1 MLASSVFVNLKR
13 KITTITQHPSIIKDL
28 LSGKSKSEIGIKIR
42 QLDERARKSAE
53 DSEVRSFITKLKQA
67 SSNSNHAD
75 PNGRMRLNKL
85 CCIEDWENHELKDIV
100 PKLQDITYYNK
111 YQGILARKP
120 GQIHRKDWE
129 WTLGIIAM
137 KRFGKLHAKS
147 IAIGIGAGREL
158 ILFYLANHLGHVYA
172 TDLYSTKEWEN
183 FAPADFPENPSK
195 YAPFPYNQSALTV
208 LRMDGT
214 RLEFPSDSFDIV
226 FSFSSI
232 EHFGGQ
238 DYSGALKSLKE
249 MERVLKPGGIAI
261 VATEYIIN
269 KKNPPDLTNQ
279 FYNERTIYSH
289 LIDRLDVMKLVEPLD
304 LTISPKTLDKG
315 IIDASD
321 AVDWDTSRADD
332 DFKQANPYIVIK
344 LGNTLVTSIMLVFQK

>member
-1 MLASSVFVNLKR
+1 VTLKG
-13 KITTITQHPSIIKDL
+13 KITTISHHPSIIGDL
-28 LSGKSKSEIGIKIR
+28 LRGKSRSEIRMKIH

-53 DSEVRSFITKLKQA
+53 DSEVRTFIARQKQVLH
-67 SSNSNHAD
+67 NSYQAD

-85 CCIEDWENHELKDIV
+85 CCIEDWENHEVKEII

-111 YQGILARKP
+111 CQGILARKP

-137 KRFGKLHAKS
+137 KRFGKLHNNNNT
-147 IAIGIGAGREL
+147 AIGIGAGKEL
-158 ILFYLANHLGHVYA
+158 ILFYLANHLGHLYA
-172 TDLYSTKEWEN
+172 TDLYSTKDWKD
-183 FAPADFPENPSK
+183 FAPADFPENSSK
-195 YAPFPYNQSALTV
+195 YSPFPYNQSALTV

-214 RLEFPSDSFDIV
+214 RLEFPSDSFDIA

-232 EHFGGQ
+232 EHFGGEA
-238 DYSGALKSLKE
+238 YSGALKSLKE

-269 KKNPPDLTNQ
+269 NKNPPDLTNQ
-279 FYNERTIYSH
+279 FYNESTIYSH
-289 LIDRLDVMKLVEPLD
+289 LIDKLDVMKLVEPLD
-304 LTISPKTLDKG
+304 LTISQKTLDKG
-315 IIDASD
+315 IIDASN
-321 AVDWDTSRADD
+321 AVDWDTSRVDD

-344 LGNTLVTSIMLVFQK
+344 LGNMLVTSIMLVFQK

>member
-1 MLASSVFVNLKR
+1 VTLKR
-13 KITTITQHPSIIKDL
+13 RITTISHHPSIIKDL
-28 LSGKSKSEIGIKIR
+28 LWGKSRSEIRMKIH
-42 QLDERARKSAE
+42 QLDERARKNAE
-53 DSEVRSFITKLKQA
+53 DSEVQSFIKRLKQI
-67 SSNSNHAD
+67 SNNSYHVD

-85 CCIEDWENHELKDIV
+85 CCIEDWENYEVREII
-100 PKLQDITYYNK
+100 PKLQDITYYDK
-111 YQGILARKP
+111 CRGTLARKP

-137 KRFGKLHAKS
+137 KRFGKLNKNS
-147 IAIGIGAGREL
+147 TAIGIGAGKEL
-158 ILFYLANHLGHVYA
+158 ILFYLANHLGHLYA

-195 YAPFPYNQSALTV
+195 YSPFPYNQSALTA

-232 EHFGGQ
+232 EHFGGEN
-238 DYSGALKSLKE
+238 YSGALKSLKE

-269 KKNPPDLTNQ
+269 NKKPPDVTNQ
-279 FYNERTIYSH
+279 FYNEYTIYSH
-289 LIDRLDVMKLVEPLD
+289 LINRLEVMKLVEPLD
-304 LTISPKTLDKG
+304 LTISQKTLDKG
-315 IIDASD
+315 IIDAGK
-321 AVDWDTSRADD
+321 AVDWDTSRVND

-344 LGNTLVTSIMLVFQK
+344 LGNILVTSIMLIFQK

>member
-1 MLASSVFVNLKR
+1 MTLKR
-13 KITTITQHPSIIKDL
+13 RITTISHHPSIIKDL
-28 LSGKSKSEIGIKIR
+28 LWGKSRSEIRMKIH

-53 DSEVRSFITKLKQA
+53 DSEVQSFIKRLKQV
-67 SSNSNHAD
+67 SDNSYHVD
-75 PNGRMRLNKL
+75 PSGRMRLNKL
-85 CCIEDWENHELKDIV
+85 CCIEDWENYEVKEII

-111 YQGILARKP
+111 CRGILARKP

-137 KRFGKLHAKS
+137 GRFGKLNKNS
-147 IAIGIGAGREL
+147 TAIGIGAGKEF
-158 ILFYLANHLGHVYA
+158 ILFYLANHLGHLYV
-172 TDLYSTKEWEN
+172 TDLYSTREWEN

-195 YAPFPYNQSALTV
+195 YSPFPYNQSALTA

-214 RLEFPSDSFDIV
+214 RLEFPSDNFDIV

-232 EHFGGQ
+232 EHFGGEN
-238 DYSGALKSLKE
+238 YSGALKSLKE

-269 KKNPPDLTNQ
+269 NKKPPDVTNQ
-279 FYNERTIYSH
+279 FYNEYTIYSH
-289 LIDRLDVMKLVEPLD
+289 LINKLEVMKLVEPLD
-304 LTISPKTLDKG
+304 LTISQKTLDKG
-315 IIDASD
+315 IIDASN
-321 AVDWDTSRADD
+321 AVDWDTSRVND

-344 LGNTLVTSIMLVFQK
+344 LGNILVTSIMLIFQK

>member
-1 MLASSVFVNLKR
+1 M
-13 KITTITQHPSIIKDL
+13 KIH
-28 LSGKSKSEIGIKIR
+28 

-53 DSEVRSFITKLKQA
+53 DSEVQSFIKRLNQV
-67 SSNSNHAD
+67 SNNSYRVD

-85 CCIEDWENHELKDIV
+85 CCIEDWENYEVREII

-111 YQGILARKP
+111 CRGTLARKP

-137 KRFGKLHAKS
+137 KRFGKLNKNS
-147 IAIGIGAGREL
+147 TAIGIGAGKEL
-158 ILFYLANHLGHVYA
+158 ILFYLANHLGHLYA

-195 YAPFPYNQSALTV
+195 YSPFPYNQSALTA

-232 EHFGGQ
+232 EHFGGEN
-238 DYSGALKSLKE
+238 YSGALKSLKE

-269 KKNPPDLTNQ
+269 NKKPPDVTNQ
-279 FYNERTIYSH
+279 FYNEYTIYSH
-289 LIDRLDVMKLVEPLD
+289 LINKLEVMKLVEPLD
-304 LTISPKTLDKG
+304 LTISQKTLDKG
-315 IIDASD
+315 IIDAGK
-321 AVDWDTSRADD
+321 AVDWDTSRVND

-344 LGNTLVTSIMLVFQK
+344 LGNILVTSIMLIFQK

>member
-1 MLASSVFVNLKR
+1 M
-13 KITTITQHPSIIKDL
+13 KIH
-28 LSGKSKSEIGIKIR
+28 
-42 QLDERARKSAE
+42 QLDEIARKSAE
-53 DSEVRSFITKLKQA
+53 DSEVQSFIKRLNQV
-67 SSNSNHAD
+67 SNNSYRVD

-85 CCIEDWENHELKDIV
+85 CCIEDWENYEVREII

-111 YQGILARKP
+111 CRGILARKP

-137 KRFGKLHAKS
+137 KRFCKLNKNRT
-147 IAIGIGAGREL
+147 AIGIGAGKEL
-158 ILFYLANHLGHVYA
+158 ILFYLANHLGHLYA

-195 YAPFPYNQSALTV
+195 YSPFPYNQSALTA

-226 FSFSSI
+226 FSFSPI
-232 EHFGGQ
+232 EHFGGEN
-238 DYSGALKSLKE
+238 YSGALKSLKE

-269 KKNPPDLTNQ
+269 NKKPPDVTNQ
-279 FYNERTIYSH
+279 FYNEYTIYSH
-289 LIDRLDVMKLVEPLD
+289 LINKLEVMKLVEPLG
-304 LTISPKTLDKG
+304 LLCLKLELSSLC
-315 IIDASD
+315 II
-321 AVDWDTSRADD
+321 
-332 DFKQANPYIVIK
+332 
-344 LGNTLVTSIMLVFQK
+344 

>member
-1 MLASSVFVNLKR
+1 MTLKG
-13 KITTITQHPSIIKDL
+13 KITTISHHPSIIGDL
-28 LSGKSKSEIGIKIR
+28 LRGKSRLEIRMKIY

-53 DSEVRSFITKLKQA
+53 DSEVRTFIARQKQV
-67 SSNSNHAD
+67 SHNSYQAD

-85 CCIEDWENHELKDIV
+85 CCIEDWENHEVKEII

-111 YQGILARKP
+111 CQGILARKP

-137 KRFGKLHAKS
+137 KRFGKLHNNNNT
-147 IAIGIGAGREL
+147 AIGIGAGKEL
-158 ILFYLANHLGHVYA
+158 ILFYLANHLRHLHA
-172 TDLYSTKEWEN
+172 TDLYSTKDWKD
-183 FAPADFPENPSK
+183 FAPADFPENSSK
-195 YAPFPYNQSALTV
+195 YSPFPYNQSALTV

-214 RLEFPSDSFDIV
+214 RLEFPSDSFDIA

-232 EHFGGQ
+232 EHFGGEA
-238 DYSGALKSLKE
+238 YSGALKSLKE

-269 KKNPPDLTNQ
+269 NKNPPDLTNQ
-279 FYNERTIYSH
+279 FYNESTIYSH
-289 LIDRLDVMKLVEPLD
+289 LIDKLDVMKLVEPLD
-304 LTISPKTLDKG
+304 LTISQKTLDKG
-315 IIDASD
+315 IIDASN
-321 AVDWDTSRADD
+321 AVDWDTSRVDD

-344 LGNTLVTSIMLVFQK
+344 LGNMLVTSIMLVFQK

>member
-1 MLASSVFVNLKR
+1 M
-13 KITTITQHPSIIKDL
+13 KIH
-28 LSGKSKSEIGIKIR
+28 
-42 QLDERARKSAE
+42 QLDERARKNAE
-53 DSEVRSFITKLKQA
+53 DSEVQSFIKRLKQI
-67 SSNSNHAD
+67 SNNSYHVD
-75 PNGRMRLNKL
+75 PNGRMSLNKL
-85 CCIEDWENHELKDIV
+85 CCIEDWENYEVREII
-100 PKLQDITYYNK
+100 PKLQDITYYDK
-111 YQGILARKP
+111 CRGTLARKP

-137 KRFGKLHAKS
+137 KRFGKLNKNS
-147 IAIGIGAGREL
+147 TAIGIGAGKEL
-158 ILFYLANHLGHVYA
+158 ILFYLANHLGHLYA

-195 YAPFPYNQSALTV
+195 YSPFPYNQSALTA

-232 EHFGGQ
+232 EHFGGEN
-238 DYSGALKSLKE
+238 YSGALKSLKE

-269 KKNPPDLTNQ
+269 NKKPPDVTNQ
-279 FYNERTIYSH
+279 FYNEYTIYSH
-289 LIDRLDVMKLVEPLD
+289 LINKLEVMKLVEPLD
-304 LTISPKTLDKG
+304 LTISQRTLAKG
-315 IIDASD
+315 IIDAGK
-321 AVDWDTSRADD
+321 AVDWDTSRVND

-344 LGNTLVTSIMLVFQK
+344 LGNILVTSIMLIFQK

>member
-1 MLASSVFVNLKR
+1 M
-13 KITTITQHPSIIKDL
+13 KIH
-28 LSGKSKSEIGIKIR
+28 
-42 QLDERARKSAE
+42 QLDERARKNAE
-53 DSEVRSFITKLKQA
+53 DSEVQSFIKRLKQI
-67 SSNSNHAD
+67 SNNSYHVD
-75 PNGRMRLNKL
+75 PNGRMSLNKL
-85 CCIEDWENHELKDIV
+85 CCIEDWENYEVREII
-100 PKLQDITYYNK
+100 PKLQDITYYDK
-111 YQGILARKP
+111 CRGTLARKP

-137 KRFGKLHAKS
+137 KRFGKLNKNS
-147 IAIGIGAGREL
+147 TAIGIGAGKEL
-158 ILFYLANHLGHVYA
+158 ILFYLANHLGHLYA

-195 YAPFPYNQSALTV
+195 YSPFPYNQSALTA

-232 EHFGGQ
+232 EHFGGEN
-238 DYSGALKSLKE
+238 YSGALKSLKE

-269 KKNPPDLTNQ
+269 NKKPPDVTNQ
-279 FYNERTIYSH
+279 FYNEYTIYSH
-289 LIDRLDVMKLVEPLD
+289 LINKLEVMKLVEPLD
-304 LTISPKTLDKG
+304 LTISQKTLAKG
-315 IIDASD
+315 IIDAGK
-321 AVDWDTSRADD
+321 AVDWDTSRVND

-344 LGNTLVTSIMLVFQK
+344 LGNILVTSIMLIFQK